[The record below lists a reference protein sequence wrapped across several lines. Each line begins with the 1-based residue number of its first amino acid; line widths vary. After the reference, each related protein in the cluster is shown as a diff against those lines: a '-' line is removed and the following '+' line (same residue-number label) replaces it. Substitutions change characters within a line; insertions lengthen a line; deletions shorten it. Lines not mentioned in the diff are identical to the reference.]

1 MKVAILSES
10 PLTSINGVST
20 SVRQVTRQLV
30 RLGHQ
35 VQIHAPGPQVV
46 LPDVAVHTYPVVPVP
61 VFPVGLPTPRLRRH
75 VEAFAPDVVHV
86 ASPFAFGFAGVQ
98 VATRLGVPTVAVF
111 QTDVAAFAPHYR
123 LGALVGPAWSV
134 MRRIHRACTRT
145 LVPSSAAAETLM
157 AHGITNT
164 HLWGRG
170 VDHELFHPRAR
181 DAALHHR
188 WGQGKTVVG
197 YVGRL
202 APEKNLEALTYLAT
216 DSRYQLVLVGD
227 GPQRAALQ
235 RRYPTAIF
243 TGPLTGVELATA
255 YATMDVVVHPGPNE
269 TFCQTLQ
276 EAHASGTPT
285 VAVAAGGPID
295 LIKPG
300 VNGYLVGPENL
311 AAELPDAVAAA
322 QHLRGA
328 RATVAGRGW
337 DRLTRDLIGHY
348 RASTT
353 PALR

>member
-1 MKVAILSES
+1 MEAIMMPVVVLGITGILMGLFLAYASKKFEVEVDPKVEAILAIL
-10 PLTSINGVST
+10 PGVNCGACGYPGCSGYASGVALEGAKMT
-20 SVRQVTRQLV
+20 LC
-30 RLGHQ
+30 
-35 VQIHAPGPQVV
+35 APGGPKVV
-46 LPDVAVHTYPVVPVP
+46 QKIGDIMGVAVEVPVKKK
-61 VFPVGLPTPRLRRH
+61 
-75 VEAFAPDVVHV
+75 
-86 ASPFAFGFAGVQ
+86 
-98 VATRLGVPTVAVF
+98 
-111 QTDVAAFAPHYR
+111 PHYR

-337 DRLTRDLIGHY
+337 DRLPGT
-348 RASTT
+348 
-353 PALR
+353 